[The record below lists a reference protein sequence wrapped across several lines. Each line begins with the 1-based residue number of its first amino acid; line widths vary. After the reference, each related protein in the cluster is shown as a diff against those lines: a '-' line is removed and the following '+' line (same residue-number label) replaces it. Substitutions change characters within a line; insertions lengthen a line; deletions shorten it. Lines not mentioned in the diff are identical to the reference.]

1 MFYTSIKRHI
11 GGEGRAYE
19 TGIPPTSFTRS
30 SAPLSKRVWEAGSDR
45 CMTWAVPTQPPAR
58 PQTVTPGSTRGPTRK
73 TVIARREHELPPRQ
87 GEALPKAPH
96 PSQHPRCA
104 CRGIGPRFQPW
115 FLPKKPPVVGEDVS
129 VLSCSASERLRP
141 VSPWFPTWET
151 PPSRVPLIPG
161 PKVRKKGC
169 EPTVSTAGSPPHR
182 PALAE
187 DLSTLPCSVPE
198 GLGFS

>member
-1 MFYTSIKRHI
+1 VAMPPPQRRHSERFKPDPYTNPSPV
-11 GGEGRAYE
+11 AL
-19 TGIPPTSFTRS
+19 PF
-30 SAPLSKRVWEAGSDR
+30 
-45 CMTWAVPTQPPAR
+45 MAVFTQPACSELECVGGFQR
-58 PQTVTPGSTRGPTRK
+58 LAKWMEHADTPGSTRAPTPK
-73 TVIARREHELPPRQ
+73 TVIARRETEPHPRRQ
-87 GEALPKAPH
+87 GGALPKT
-96 PSQHPRCA
+96 
-104 CRGIGPRFQPW
+104 
-115 FLPKKPPVVGEDVS
+115 PPVVGEDVS